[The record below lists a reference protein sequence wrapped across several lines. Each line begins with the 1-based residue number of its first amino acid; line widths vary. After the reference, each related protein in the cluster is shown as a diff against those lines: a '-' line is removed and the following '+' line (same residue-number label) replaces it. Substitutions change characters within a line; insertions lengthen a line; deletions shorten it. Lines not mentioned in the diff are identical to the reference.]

1 MAGLGVRSG
10 GGKNKQKTFSGGT
23 GGEWGMGSGQGM
35 GKWGGPPEKVW
46 WPPVLLIFYLLMS
59 VSITLYSILMDISF
73 IIEAAQTILV

>member
-1 MAGLGVRSG
+1 MG
-10 GGKNKQKTFSGGT
+10 N
-23 GGEWGMGSGQGM
+23 GEWPGY
-35 GKWGGPPEKVW
+35 GKMGGPPEKVW

>member
-1 MAGLGVRSG
+1 MVERKTNKKPSQEGLGG
-10 GGKNKQKTFSGGT
+10 MGN
-23 GGEWGMGSGQGM
+23 GEWAGY
-35 GKWGGPPEKVW
+35 GKMGGPPEKVW